1 MTTVTRDNDKKNIY
15 NVTVGR
21 WNEHTPDDESKY
33 EEKRKNELIGPGEYI
48 SNKEPRKISENKTM
62 RLYTVPGSP
71 TLLYQQVNINL
82 YILSSLASEFY
93 HMGNEYTS

>member
-1 MTTVTRDNDKKNIY
+1 MQKTEVVLEPGWISDDFESREPEFYKIVTTVTRDDDTKNIY

-48 SNKEPRKISENKTM
+48 SNK
-62 RLYTVPGSP
+62 
-71 TLLYQQVNINL
+71 
-82 YILSSLASEFY
+82 
-93 HMGNEYTS
+93 